1 MIDLKLSMS
10 KKINFFTKKLNKF
23 KKSKALILENG
34 KTFTYKD
41 LITNSLRI
49 SRTLDTSKRL
59 VFLLGQNNFETIIGY
74 ISFVNQGF
82 AVALLDHRIN
92 DIFLK
97 RLVSK
102 YNPKY
107 IFCERDKL
115 KKDYHNILN
124 FKSYVLMQN
133 KKIIDYNIDKELML
147 LMSTSGSTG
156 SPKLV
161 KQSYQN
167 ILINSQSIIKYL
179 NIKSRDI
186 TITTLPISYVYGL
199 SVINTHLFSG
209 AQIILTNRSMVEN
222 NFWKLIKKFKVN
234 NFSGVPYNYS
244 IIEKILKSK
253 VPPSIKYSTQAG
265 GKMNH
270 LLIKNIIEIYKKNKI
285 KFFQM
290 YGAAEATS
298 RMSYLDWKYAD
309 KKIGSIGKAI
319 PGGSFFLRNDRG
331 QKITRSFKKGELVY
345 KGKNVFMGY
354 AKNVKDL
361 SLPDTNNGI
370 LKTGDVAYFDKKGF
384 YYIVGRKNRYC
395 KIYGVRIDLSELEKI
410 LLEQG
415 IDTIMKE
422 GGENKIIVYAKNI
435 IKTKKKIKQ
444 LSKLTSINLN
454 VFIIK
459 TFKKKN
465 LTNNFKYKI

>member
-1 MIDLKLSMS
+1 MS
-10 KKINFFTKKLNKF
+10 RKINFFTKRLNKF
-23 KKSKALILENG
+23 KKNKALILENG
-34 KTFTYKD
+34 RSFTYKN
-41 LITNSLRI
+41 LITNSLKI
-49 SRTLDTSKRL
+49 SRMLDTNKRL

-74 ISFVNQGF
+74 ISLVNQGF

-92 DIFLK
+92 DTFLK

-107 IFCERDKL
+107 IFCEKGKL
-115 KKDYHNILN
+115 NRGFSNILN

-133 KKIIDYNIDKELML
+133 TKSIDYNIDKDLML

-179 NIKSRDI
+179 KIKSQDI

-199 SVINTHLFSG
+199 SVINTHLLSG
-209 AQIILTNRSMVEN
+209 AQIVLTNRSMVES
-222 NFWKLIKKFKVN
+222 NFWKSIKKFKVN

-244 IIEKILKSK
+244 MIEKILKSK
-253 VPPSIKYSTQAG
+253 VPPSLKYSTQAG

-270 LLIKNIIEIYKKNKI
+270 LLIENIIKIYKKNKI

-298 RMSYLDWKYAD
+298 RMSYLDWKHAD

-319 PGGSFFLRNDRG
+319 PGGRFFLKNEKG
-331 QKITRSFKKGELVY
+331 QKIKKSFLKGELFY
-345 KGKNVFMGY
+345 QGKNVFMGY
-354 AKNVKDL
+354 AKNTKDL
-361 SLPDTNNGI
+361 SLPDTKDGI

-395 KIYGVRIDLSELEKI
+395 KIYGVRVDLSELEKI

-415 IDTIMKE
+415 IDTVMKE
-422 GGENKIIVYAKNI
+422 GGENKIVVYTKNI

-444 LSKLTSINLN
+444 LSTLTSINLN

>member
-1 MIDLKLSMS
+1 MS
-10 KKINFFTKKLNKF
+10 KKINFFIKKF
-23 KKSKALILENG
+23 KKFEKNKALILENG
-34 KTFTYKD
+34 KSFTYKN
-41 LITNSLRI
+41 LITSSLKI
-49 SRTLDTSKRL
+49 SKKLDNQKRL
-59 VFLLGQNNFETIIGY
+59 VFLLGQNNFETIAGY

-82 AVALLDHRIN
+82 AIAFLDYRIN

-107 IFCERDKL
+107 IFCEKRKIKSGYL
-115 KKDYHNILN
+115 NVLN
-124 FKSYVLMQN
+124 FKSYVLME
-133 KKIIDYNIDKELML
+133 KTKGVKYNIDEKLML

-167 ILINSQSIIKYL
+167 ILANSQSIIKYL
-179 NIKSRDI
+179 KIRSKDI

-199 SVINTHLFSG
+199 SVINTHLLSG
-209 AQIILTNRSMVEN
+209 ARIVLTNRSMVEN
-222 NFWKLIKKFKVN
+222 NFWKLIKNFKVN

-244 IIEKILKSK
+244 IVEKILKSK
-253 VPPSIKYSTQAG
+253 IPPSIKYSTQAG

-270 LLIKNIIEIYKKNKI
+270 QLIKNIIKIYKKNNI

-309 KKIGSIGKAI
+309 KNIGSIGKAI
-319 PGGSFFLRNDRG
+319 PGGSFFLINNKG
-331 QKITRSFKKGELVY
+331 QKIEKSFRKGELVY
-345 KGKNVFMGY
+345 RGKNVFMGY
-354 AKNVKDL
+354 ARNIKDL
-361 SLPDTNNGI
+361 SIPDINKGI
-370 LKTGDVAYFDKKGF
+370 LKTGDIAYVDKKGF

-395 KIYGVRIDLSELEKI
+395 KIYGVRVDLSELEKF

-415 IDTIMKE
+415 VDTVMKE
-422 GGENKIIVYAKNI
+422 GGENKIIVYSKNT

-459 TFKKKN
+459 TFKNKN
-465 LTNNFKYKI
+465 LTNNLKYKI